1 MSTKAIEEVSLVVG
15 ILGALI
21 MAAGSLLIIVGS
33 RSYSGPTEAD
43 HRREKWAHLIGAVF
57 IAVGFAGTLW
67 RLFQK

>member
-1 MSTKAIEEVSLVVG
+1 MSTKAIEEVALVVG

-21 MAAGSLLIIVGS
+21 MAAGSLLIIVAS

-57 IAVGFAGTLW
+57 IAVGFAGLLW
-67 RLFQK
+67 KVLQK